1 MQNEIVTFDKLTEA
15 IGYLPEQV
23 INLKRMVPKL
33 QPLQRWLEKEF
44 WISVFN
50 TNFLTFNITVFFNL
64 KFHSQKILREIV
76 K

>member
-33 QPLQRWLEKEF
+33 QPLQQWLEKEF

-50 TNFLTFNITVFFNL
+50 TNFLMFNTTVFL
-64 KFHSQKILREIV
+64 T
-76 K
+76 